1 MGKILSIDYG
11 LKRVGLAYC
20 EDSIMIAHPLKT
32 ISTFEIWQFLK
43 TYYSENNVHTVVLGQ
58 PKKLDTTSTDLSPR
72 SVVTVAVVP
81 IATPS
86 HLIVPAA
93 ASHVMD
99 CP

>member
-1 MGKILSIDYG
+1 M
-11 LKRVGLAYC
+11 
-20 EDSIMIAHPLKT
+20 
-32 ISTFEIWQFLK
+32 FEVHTQVTSPTAFLK
-43 TYYSENNVHTVVLGQ
+43 AIRLVLS
-58 PKKLDTTSTDLSPR
+58 TTSTDLSPR